1 MRKLGPYPLLDV
13 TLDDDHVATVELRN
27 GDHNHFN
34 MDMLT
39 GLADAFEALDEEP
52 ECRSI
57 VLAAAGRSFCA
68 GADFQGGRQGAQPA
82 GLRSSRGDG
91 VDGHLYAQAV
101 RLFGNRKPIVGA
113 IHGAAVGGGLGLALV
128 PDFRVGCPESRF
140 SANFTLLG
148 IHPGFGLSY
157 TLPRLIGVQAAC
169 DMFYT
174 GRRVKG
180 EEALALGLL
189 DRLVSREQVRE
200 AARQKALEIA
210 EAAPLAVVSVRQTL
224 RGHLADEV
232 RRATAHELEE
242 QNWLLQTADARE
254 GVRAVAERRT
264 GRFIGQ

>member
-27 GDHNHFN
+27 GNYNHFN
-34 MDMLT
+34 MNMLT
-39 GLADAFEALDEEP
+39 GLADALEALDEEP

-57 VLAAAGRSFCA
+57 LLAAAGRAFCA
-68 GADFQGGRQGAQPA
+68 GADFQGGREGAQPA
-82 GLRSSRGDG
+82 GLGSSRGEG

-101 RLFGNRKPIVGA
+101 RLFSSRKPIVGA

-148 IHPGFGLSY
+148 IHPGFGLSH
-157 TLPRLIGVQAAC
+157 TLPRLIGIQAAC

-180 EEALALGLL
+180 EEALALGLI
-189 DRLVSREQVRE
+189 DRLVSRDQVRE

-242 QNWLLQTADARE
+242 QNWLLRTADARE
-254 GVRAVAERRT
+254 GVRSVTERRT
-264 GRFIGQ
+264 GRFLGQ